1 MIAAKLTG
9 PLYSEDKVFLL
20 GSPGGAEDDGVAA
33 APHRR
38 PNAEV
43 CLHASGR
50 FSETREGCDCSG

>member
-1 MIAAKLTG
+1 M
-9 PLYSEDKVFLL
+9 FLL

-33 APHRR
+33 VPHRR

-43 CLHASGR
+43 CLHTSGR